1 MLTTMTPKKAPDSP
15 VSLDEQ
21 CCAITRA
28 LAQIGDW
35 WSLMIIRQAMHG
47 TRRFS
52 DFQQEL
58 GIARNILGDRL
69 KRLLAADVLRKVDV
83 GEHGKRFEYRLT
95 EKGRDLFVVLTALR
109 QWGDRWILAD
119 QPPLVMRDRATGR
132 AVQPV
137 QVLDADGA
145 PLRLHQVL
153 VDEPVLPGPA
163 LPETP
168 PAGTV

>member
-1 MLTTMTPKKAPDSP
+1 MTLKKAPDSP
-15 VSLDEQ
+15 SSLDEQ

-52 DFQQEL
+52 DFQQQL

-69 KRLLAADVLRKVDV
+69 KRLLAAEVLRKVDV
-83 GEHGKRFEYRLT
+83 GEHGTRFEYRLT

-145 PLRLHQVL
+145 PLRLHQVV
-153 VDEPVLPGPA
+153 VDEPSLPAPSLPGEAP
-163 LPETP
+163 T
-168 PAGTV
+168 GTV